1 VLEELLG
8 AEQLKVQV
16 LDPALAQSLVRKV
29 VHCLQDRKARHEQR
43 RQRRMTRFVRIGRS
57 EPLLEKPPVDGSTE
71 LRQRVAHVDDLVEP
85 PPDRSV
91 CPLSRRSFGR
101 IESSSAY

>member
-1 VLEELLG
+1 
-8 AEQLKVQV
+8 
-16 LDPALAQSLVRKV
+16 
-29 VHCLQDRKARHEQR
+29 
-43 RQRRMTRFVRIGRS
+43 MTRFVRIGRS

-85 PPDRSV
+85 PPEQIG
-91 CPLSRRSFGR
+91 LSALPRSFGR